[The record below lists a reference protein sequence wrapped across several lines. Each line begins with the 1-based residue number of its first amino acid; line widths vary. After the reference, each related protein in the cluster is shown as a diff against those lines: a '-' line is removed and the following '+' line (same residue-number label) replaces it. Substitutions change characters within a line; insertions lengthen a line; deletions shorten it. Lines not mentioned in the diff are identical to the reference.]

1 MFGTFIMT
9 ISAVLFDIGGVL
21 IELDGL
27 PSLAKLLGSEK
38 SHDEIYQKWMSSP
51 SVIAHETG
59 KLSSDAFAAQVVKD
73 LQISLS
79 PDAFMQNFATWIV
92 GTFPSTFELLESIPS
107 HISIAALSNTSAA
120 HWVHVEAT
128 GLTDKLDHLFLS
140 HEIGHLKPN
149 HQAFQA
155 AVDGLQIPANEI
167 IFFDDNI
174 DNVNAAQAF
183 GLKAHQ
189 AFNPD
194 QAKQVLNQYGLI

>member
-1 MFGTFIMT
+1 MK
-9 ISAVLFDIGGVL
+9 ISAVLFDVGGVL
-21 IELDGL
+21 IELDGI
-27 PSLAKLLGSEK
+27 PSLAKLLNSEQ
-38 SHDEIYQKWMSSP
+38 SHDEIYKNWMSSP

-59 KLSSDAFAAQVVKD
+59 KLSADEFATRIVED
-73 LQISLS
+73 LKIDLS

-92 GTFPSTFELLESIPS
+92 GTFPNTLELLDEIPS
-107 HISIAALSNTSAA
+107 QIPVAALSNTSAA

-128 GLTDKLDHLFLS
+128 GLTQKLDHLFLS

-155 AVDGLQIPANEI
+155 AIDGLQLPAEEV

-174 DNVNAAQAF
+174 DNVNAANAF

-189 AFNPD
+189 AFNPT
-194 QAKQVLNQYGLI
+194 QARHILNQYGLIQVI